1 MLGFIIGVFTGSAV
15 GVVSMCLMI
24 AGKQA
29 DRDMERCAPKTLL
42 LTDKSRC
49 IQFVDVGNKEMFL
62 VPDGGC
68 IELISEDGERQVG
81 LCRYLDDGRAEING
95 REWEMQT
102 FAIQME
108 ARGIRY
114 APLRSYGERQVV
126 ECGNETM

>member
-1 MLGFIIGVFTGSAV
+1 MVGFIIGVFTGSAV

-29 DRDMERCAPKTLL
+29 DRDMEYRVPKTLL

-49 IQFVDVGNKEMFL
+49 IQFVDAENKEMFL

-68 IELISEDGERQVG
+68 IELISEDGERQV
-81 LCRYLDDGRAEING
+81 E
-95 REWEMQT
+95 
-102 FAIQME
+102 
-108 ARGIRY
+108 
-114 APLRSYGERQVV
+114 